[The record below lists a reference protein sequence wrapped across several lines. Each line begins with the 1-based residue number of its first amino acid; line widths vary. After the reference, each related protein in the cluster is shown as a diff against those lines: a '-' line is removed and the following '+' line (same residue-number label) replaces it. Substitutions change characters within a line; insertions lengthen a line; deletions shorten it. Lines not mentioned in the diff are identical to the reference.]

1 MTKKTL
7 INMSLLPLIL
17 ILVII
22 LGAGYFLLQGD
33 IKFPKLD
40 RGPEIRRL
48 QGFPTVVNTDQDLE
62 RKRVVIKSNDELNN
76 FLNSIDKTGLLTLK
90 DKIDF
95 NKEYLIGVS
104 SATEVVGDHK
114 IKVKKITQKETTK
127 EISILIEETFPGKT
141 CVQENSMNIA
151 VDLVAITK
159 TDVKIGFDRIKTV
172 KDCEV
177 KEEEDTDTTNSPS
190 TPGESNN

>member
-1 MTKKTL
+1 
-7 INMSLLPLIL
+7 MSLLPLIL